1 MRACARVVTSST
13 TTTTIMGGD
22 TKKGKA
28 PAAKASSHQQHDLK
42 TEEVLQALILADSFD
57 QRFTPITLE
66 KPRVSIHISTYL
78 SIIHSPFHHP
88 LTTILH

>member
-1 MRACARVVTSST
+1 MRTLLRST
-13 TTTTIMGGD
+13 ASHNMGAD

-28 PAAKASSHQQHDLK
+28 PAKPTQQQDLK

-66 KPRVSIHISTYL
+66 KPRVCSS
-78 SIIHSPFHHP
+78 F
-88 LTTILH
+88 